1 MKKNLRKLRIAL
13 SAMLTL
19 SIAAGSLPAAFAAE
33 GEGQGLW
40 AEYYSGRNL
49 ERYTA
54 GGLEATVDHAWTETN
69 LPAGLSSVENFS
81 ARWVGRIRA
90 EQEGSYTIYSNVDDG
105 AKIYIDGELA
115 IDDAGPHFPFESSAS
130 FTWRRDSYHTIVIEY
145 YNGELG
151 GTMQLKWTPP
161 GGSKEIIPKENLY
174 LTDEADVD
182 WVIEGNSIAARGHI
196 YWEDTAAYNVVLES
210 YDEEGVLVD
219 TIEAARPSDHAAVWT
234 TENMPYADGLT
245 YKAYVTDEAGTQISD
260 TAEKVYQ
267 TDVTLEVDAGE
278 VTGEVSPYLNGACI
292 EDVNHELYG
301 GIWSQMVFGES
312 FAESP
317 SLNLE
322 DFTSAGG
329 EWKTEETSD
338 GPVLAVDRQDN
349 GPKMVLNDTDCES
362 GMFSADVWFEGGG
375 PVGFIVKTSQAKP
388 GADNFYGYEVGLMN
402 GQVKIARHENNYDSA
417 TEKYFSCADAKPGT
431 WVNLKVETTR
441 DNISVYVNENKVGD
455 FATIGS
461 LTSGAMALRAW
472 DGAGKYKNFQ
482 FQAAGGE
489 LQNIAIPTFDKF
501 VSGMWESVE
510 RGTAEGTWALD
521 KSAPYTKNL
530 TSTGAQ
536 SQEINFVSG
545 EGAIGVN
552 NMGLNRKGMNF
563 EANKEYEGYVY
574 IRSEDA
580 AEVYVVL
587 ESADGSVQYGE
598 TKLEVAGGSEW
609 AKYSFTITPDAK
621 DAAGRM
627 SIELRQPGSVDLAYA
642 FLQPGEWGRYK
653 GLQVRKDVAEKLEE
667 QNVSILRFGGCM
679 ANAGDY
685 KWKNML
691 GAPEDR
697 PTYTGWWYGYSSFGF
712 GIIEFLDLCEAL
724 GVIGVPDFSSYESA
738 QDMADFMDFATGTD
752 ESNEWVQLRIEMG
765 HPEPYNLPY
774 LEFGNEEKVNESY
787 AARFN
792 AVAPSI
798 WEKDEDI
805 ILIVGD
811 FGYGDVITD
820 PNNLTNTAG
829 GITNLN
835 GHKSMLELAK
845 EHGRTIY
852 FDVHIWTD
860 TPHSTPNF
868 VEVLGSLYDALH
880 EVCPGTDAK
889 LVIFEYNANIHEFN
903 RALGN
908 AFATIE
914 TEKNSDIFAIVC
926 SANSLQVDG
935 HNDNGW
941 DQGLVFMNN
950 DSAWLQPPAYMTQ
963 MGHNSYQPNLLEGT
977 LDREIVDMNYSAS
990 ISEDGSS
997 MSLKFMNYNPE
1008 AIGLSTTLQNF
1019 TGNTNT
1025 VTVTSLTAEKLTDTN
1040 TAEEPEKVKPV
1051 TTTVENAVQD
1061 NQLLITLEP
1070 YSYTV
1075 VQIEKK
1081 SEPEPIDP
1089 SNQTLEEAKAAAEEA
1104 VAGIKPDNGV
1114 TAEDYM
1120 NAVEAVLTNDA
1131 IQAEWSEAFTKTE
1144 ATTEAPGSL
1153 RGVISLTLDGQTAE
1167 VEIDAVIPQLTT
1179 EIIQGDVTGDGK
1191 IDIQD
1196 VMAACKI
1203 VARNN
1208 AGQEPTEDE
1217 KLRADMNEDGRVR
1230 IEDIMAICRKLAQQ
1244 NAQSH

>member
-49 ERYTA
+49 ESYTA

-441 DNISVYVNENKVGD
+441 DNIAVYVNENKVGD

-489 LQNIAIPTFDKF
+489 LQNIPVPIIEGS

-510 RGTAEGTWALD
+510 RGTAEGAWALD
-521 KSAPYTKNL
+521 KTNPYTKSL
-530 TSTGAQ
+530 IAGGAQ
-536 SQEINFVSG
+536 SQEIRFISG

-563 EANKEYEGYVY
+563 EADKEYEGYVY

-653 GLQVRKDVAEKLEE
+653 GLQIRKDVAEKLEE
-667 QNVSILRFGGCM
+667 QNLSLLRFGGSM
-679 ANAGDY
+679 INDGDY

-697 PTYTGWWYGYSSFGF
+697 PVYGGTWYSYSSFGF
-712 GIIEFLDLCEAL
+712 GIMEFLNLCEAL
-724 GVIGVPDFSSYESA
+724 GIMGIPTFNSLETA
-738 QDMADFMDFATGTD
+738 QDMADFIDFATGTD
-752 ESNEWVQLRIEMG
+752 ENNEWVQRRIEMG

-774 LEFGNEEKVNESY
+774 LQIGNEETVNTEY

-792 AVAPSI
+792 NLAGAI
-798 WEKDEDI
+798 WEKAPDM
-805 ILIVGD
+805 ILIAADLV
-811 FGYGDVITD
+811 YEEVITD
-820 PNNLTNTAG
+820 PDNFTGAAS
-829 GITNLN
+829 GITNLD
-835 GHKSMLELAK
+835 GHKAIMEFAK
-845 EHGRTIY
+845 SQDCTVY
-852 FDVHIWTD
+852 FDVHTWTHNPASSAKY
-860 TPHSTPNF
+860 T
-868 VEVLGSLYDALH
+868 EVLISFYNALH
-880 EVCPGTDAK
+880 QVCPGTDTK
-889 LVIFEYNANIHEFN
+889 VIIFEYNALAHNLE
-903 RALGN
+903 RALANGY
-908 AFATIE
+908 ATIDM
-914 TEKNSDIFAIVC
+914 EKHSDMFPIVC
-926 SANSLQVDG
+926 SANCLQVDG

-941 DQGLVFMNN
+941 DQGLVFMDN
-950 DSAWLQPPAYMTQ
+950 DSSWYQPPAYVTQ
-963 MGHNSYQPNLLEGT
+963 MSGENYLPNRVAFTMDNPSGGVNCVATSSDDGDT
-977 LDREIVDMNYSAS
+977 LV
-990 ISEDGSS
+990 
-997 MSLKFMNYNPE
+997 LKFLNSNARQLGVAATLENYESDNCH
-1008 AIGLSTTLQNF
+1008 
-1019 TGNTNT
+1019 
-1025 VTVTSLTAEKLTDTN
+1025 VTITSLTAENLTDTN
-1040 TAEEPEKVKPV
+1040 TAEEPEKVKPTV
-1051 TTTVENAVQD
+1051 TAADNALRNGRLNV
-1061 NQLLITLEP
+1061 LLEP

-1075 VQIEKK
+1075 VRIEKG
-1081 SEPEPIDP
+1081 SL
-1089 SNQTLEEAKAAAEEA
+1089 QTLEEAKAAAEEA

-1120 NAVEAVLTNDA
+1120 DAVEAVLTNDA

-1179 EIIQGDVTGDGK
+1179 EIIRGDVTRDGK

-1208 AGQEPTEDE
+1208 AGQEPTENE

>member
-1 MKKNLRKLRIAL
+1 MKTKQKLRAL
-13 SAMLTL
+13 L
-19 SIAAGSLPAAFAAE
+19 SSVLAVSVAAVSLPAALAADGAE
-33 GEGQGLW
+33 NGLW
-40 AEYYSGRNL
+40 AEYYSGRDCDTFVTSTR
-49 ERYTA
+49 E
-54 GGLEATVDHAWTETN
+54 ETVDHIWTDSS
-69 LPAGLSSVENFS
+69 LPLGMDSVEEFS
-81 ARWVGRIRA
+81 VRWTGNIVA
-90 EQEGSYTIYSNVDDG
+90 EEAGAYTIYTNVDDG
-105 AKIYIDGELA
+105 LQLYIDGELV
-115 IDDAGPHFPFESSAS
+115 ISDGGPHTPVESSAS
-130 FTWRRDSYHTIVIEY
+130 FNWEAGSVHSIRMEY

-151 GTMQLKWTPP
+151 GTMQLMWSTPSS
-161 GGSKEIIPKENLY
+161 GKTVIPEKNLT
-174 LTDEADVD
+174 LTDEAAVD
-182 WVIEGNSIAARGHI
+182 WIIGEDTIAAEGHI
-196 YWEDTAAYNVVLES
+196 YWEDTATYTIVLES
-210 YDEEGVLVD
+210 YDEDGTLVD
-219 TIEAARPSDHAAVWT
+219 SVETRRPRGEPSIWESDT
-234 TENMPYADGLT
+234 LTYAEGMT
-245 YKAYVTDEAGTQISD
+245 YKAYMTDRGGNQISPVV
-260 TAEKVYQ
+260 EKLYG
-267 TDVTLEVDAGE
+267 VDAYLD
-278 VTGEVSPYLNGACI
+278 VDASNVVGEVSPYLYGACM

-301 GIWSQMVFGES
+301 GIWSQMVYGES
-312 FAESP
+312 FAEP
-317 SLNLE
+317 SSSAAAG
-322 DFTSAGG
+322 FAPAGG
-329 EWKTEETSD
+329 EWKTAVEDGETIIT
-338 GPVLAVDRQDN
+338 VARQDN
-349 GPKMVLNDTDCES
+349 GPKMVLDDTDCES
-362 GMFSADVWFEGGG
+362 GMFSADVWFEGDG
-375 PVGFIVKTSQAKP
+375 PVGFIVKTSQAAP

-402 GQVKIARHENNYDSA
+402 GQVKVARHENNYDASSERFYA
-417 TEKYFSCADAKPGT
+417 SSDIRPGA

-441 DNISVYVNENKVGD
+441 DNIAVYVNNVKLGD
-455 FATIGS
+455 YPTVAS
-461 LTSGAMALRAW
+461 VTSGSMALRAW
-472 DGAGKYKNFQ
+472 NGAGKYKNFQ